1 MALHEPAR
9 SAEGTDIDDESLA
22 WLRTQVGDGPVGPS
36 AAPATEVGGSIDG
49 SIVGVTIEEMVASGA
64 SDLHLQAGEPPYMRR
79 GGRLAPVGNHPIAGQ
94 MLSSALDEFLGSTQR
109 EVLDRT
115 GECETMVDR
124 GSLGRFRISIFRS
137 QGRVAIAIRAIPA
150 AVPSLDQLRLPD
162 TIRRLADE
170 TSGLVL
176 VTGPT
181 GSGKS
186 TTLAAMIDHI
196 NRSRSAHIITIEDP
210 IEYQHRNQRSLVAQR
225 QVGRDTRTFAAALN
239 AALRQDP
246 DVIMLGE
253 LRDLETI
260 QIALTAAET
269 GHLVLSTLHSSNV
282 ASTIHRVIDVFP
294 AEQQAQ
300 VRVQLAGVL
309 EGVVCQQ
316 LVPGLDGAVRHP
328 ATEILVA
335 TTAARSLIRESKAH
349 QLPSVMEAGGA
360 DGMHTL
366 AASLER
372 LVDQRLI
379 SADEA
384 FGRTVGGD
392 RRAGGRP

>member
-1 MALHEPAR
+1 
-9 SAEGTDIDDESLA
+9 
-22 WLRTQVGDGPVGPS
+22 
-36 AAPATEVGGSIDG
+36 
-49 SIVGVTIEEMVASGA
+49 MVASGA

-79 GGRLAPVGNHPIAGQ
+79 SGRLAPVGSGPIASE
-94 MLSSALDEFLGSTQR
+94 MLGASLDEFLGSTQR
-109 EVLDRT
+109 EVLDRH
-115 GECETMVDR
+115 GECETMVDQ
-124 GSLGRFRISIFRS
+124 GPLGRFRVSIFRS
-137 QGRVAIAIRAIPA
+137 QGRVAVAIRAIPA
-150 AVPSLDQLRLPD
+150 TVPALGQLGLPEAVQN
-162 TIRRLADE
+162 LADE

-196 NRSRSAHIITIEDP
+196 NRTRSTHIITIEDP
-210 IEYQHRNQRSLVAQR
+210 IEYQHHNQLSLVAQR

-260 QIALTAAET
+260 QIAITAAET
-269 GHLVLSTLHSSNV
+269 GHLVLSTLHSSN
-282 ASTIHRVIDVFP
+282 APSTVHRVIDVFP
-294 AEQQAQ
+294 SEQQSQ

-309 EGVVCQQ
+309 QGVVCQQ
-316 LVPGLDGAVRHP
+316 LVPGIDGTVRHP
-328 ATEILVA
+328 ATEVLIA

-360 DGMHTL
+360 EGMHTL

-372 LVDQRLI
+372 LVDQGLI
-379 SADEA
+379 SPEEA
-384 FGRTVGGD
+384 FGRTVGGN
-392 RRAGGRP
+392 RRTGRRP